1 MKKTILLV
9 TTLAILLAA
18 CAPSGPSKEEIAT
31 QVAQQVAV
39 QLTALAPSPTPV
51 PTDTPGITPV
61 AIYTPLPPLPSPT
74 ATPEAPILGR
84 RNNPIPLGTEA
95 EGIGTGWS
103 NEGYRFRIVVQQSVR
118 GAPALTMIQEAS
130 PYNDPPKSGYDPL
143 LIYIKV
149 DFLSSPGD
157 KAYEP
162 TDYDFSLVTPG
173 GQILEPGWNTP
184 PEPAFSHLPSI
195 FPGASSEGWIYF
207 ELPSPE
213 GPPLLVFGLGYQG
226 EGGLWFAIQ

>member
-1 MKKTILLV
+1 MKKILIGLLV
-9 TTLAILLAA
+9 GIALLVA
-18 CAPSGPSKEEIAT
+18 CGPSGPSQEEIAT
-31 QVAQQVAV
+31 QVAEQVAA

-61 AIYTPLPPLPSPT
+61 AIYTPLPPPPSPT
-74 ATPEAPILGR
+74 ASPEAPILGSR
-84 RNNPIPLGTEA
+84 SNPIPLGTQAEA
-95 EGIGTGWS
+95 IGQSWS
-103 NEGYRFRIVVQQSVR
+103 NEGYQFRVTVLQSVR

-130 PYNDPPKSGYDPL
+130 PYNDPPKTGYDPL
-143 LIYIKV
+143 LIYV
-149 DFLSSPGD
+149 NLEFLSSPGD

-162 TDYDFSLVTPG
+162 TDYDFRLVTPG

-184 PEPAFSHLPSI
+184 PEPAFNLLPSI
-195 FPGASSEGWIYF
+195 FPGASAEGWIYF

-213 GPPLLVFGLGYQG
+213 GAPSLVFGLGYQG